1 MRVGLSISFVLI
13 AASSALAAWVPASQ
27 LKNRGDSAFLN
38 CLDSAGLDP
47 VVQSDADYA
56 NDSAP
61 FNLRC
66 ASIRYIVRTSVDLY
80 PIFVITD
87 YTGSP
92 LRLFIPRTQ
101 TGSLPL

>member
-1 MRVGLSISFVLI
+1 MHRGLACFVVLSAI
-13 AASSALAAWVPASQ
+13 SSALGAWVPYSQ
-27 LKNRGDSAFLN
+27 LKKRGNSAFLN

-80 PIFVITD
+80 PVFVIPD

-92 LRLFIPRTQ
+92 SRLFTPRTQ
-101 TGSLPL
+101 MGSLPL